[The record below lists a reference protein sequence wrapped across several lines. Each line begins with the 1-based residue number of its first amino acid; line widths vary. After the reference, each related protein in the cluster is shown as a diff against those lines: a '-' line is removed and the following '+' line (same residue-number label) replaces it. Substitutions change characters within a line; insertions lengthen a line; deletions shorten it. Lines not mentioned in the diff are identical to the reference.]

1 MPTITLEIPLIKQP
15 NPIMHSHHA
24 ANSTDTLGLQNTQL
38 ALPLSPAAFSCCH
51 WVTSHRPKP
60 ILNLSYSIVPEI
72 GPLIGLFDYPKS
84 VSEILQDNL

>member
-15 NPIMHSHHA
+15 DPIMHSHHA

-51 WVTSHRPKP
+51 SHV
-60 ILNLSYSIVPEI
+60 SYIQVYAVKISR
-72 GPLIGLFDYPKS
+72 
-84 VSEILQDNL
+84 Q

>member
-1 MPTITLEIPLIKQP
+1 MRGRAVDLVIACVLYIPR
-15 NPIMHSHHA
+15 S
-24 ANSTDTLGLQNTQL
+24 STFGTGRLDRVPYVYRWVPSLQ
-38 ALPLSPAAFSCCH
+38 